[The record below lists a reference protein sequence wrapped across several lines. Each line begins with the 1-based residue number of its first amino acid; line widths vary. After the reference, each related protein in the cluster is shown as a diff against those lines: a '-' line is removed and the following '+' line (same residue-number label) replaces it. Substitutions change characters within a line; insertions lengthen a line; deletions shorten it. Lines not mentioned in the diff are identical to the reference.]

1 MEEILDLGTLTN
13 TIPVAETNVFGGYNN
28 VTTVNDLSDLFQP
41 GTIPVAQ
48 GVTVAR
54 SGYVFDRR
62 TQLFVQQVQL
72 TNTSSTPVSGPVWLV
87 LDNLSSDAALYNSA
101 GTTAN
106 FPPLGSPY
114 IGVNVGGD
122 NVLSPG
128 ETATVTLD
136 FTDAS
141 RGGISYTA
149 RVLAGMPT
157 P

>member
-1 MEEILDLGTLTN
+1 
-13 TIPVAETNVFGGYNN
+13 
-28 VTTVNDLSDLFQP
+28 
-41 GTIPVAQ
+41 
-48 GVTVAR
+48 
-54 SGYVFDRR
+54 
-62 TQLFVQQVQL
+62 
-72 TNTSSTPVSGPVWLV
+72 VSGPVWLV